1 MTTEKL
7 HEHHFTL
14 RVYYED
20 TDAGGVVYNA
30 NYLKFAERARTEMLR
45 EAGLNQTEIRKEHNM
60 VFVVT
65 KASLVYKRPAHLD
78 DVLVVKTALTG
89 HTNSRMTL
97 NQHVWREHTLIC
109 AIEVEI
115 ATVKIQDD
123 GQSIKAHHT
132 PQMVLD
138 ALAGHGITATRS

>member
-1 MTTEKL
+1 MSAAKP
-7 HEHHFTL
+7 HEHAFTL

-45 EAGLNQTEIRKEHNM
+45 DAGLHQTEIRKDHNI

-65 KASLVYKRPAHLD
+65 KASITYKRPAHLD

-89 HTNSRMTL
+89 HTNSRMSLTQ
-97 NQHVWREHTLIC
+97 NVWREHTLIC
-109 AIEVEI
+109 AMEVEI

-123 GQSIKAHHT
+123 GHSIKAHHT

-138 ALAGHGITATRS
+138 ALAGHGITATSS

>member
-1 MTTEKL
+1 MTKPHPYE
-7 HEHHFTL
+7 HEFSL

-45 EAGLNQTEIRKEHNM
+45 EAGLNQTEIRKSHNM

-65 KASLVYKRPAHLD
+65 KANIAYKRPAFLD
-78 DVLVVKTALTG
+78 DMLVVKTSMTG
-89 HTNSRMTL
+89 HTSTRMTL
-97 NQHVWREHTLIC
+97 SQHVWRDTTKLAEL
-109 AIEVEI
+109 EVEI
-115 ATVKIQDD
+115 ATVKIQED
-123 GQSIKAHHT
+123 GHSIKAHHT

-138 ALAGHGITATRS
+138 ALAGHGITATSS

>member
-1 MTTEKL
+1 MTKHP

-45 EAGLNQTEIRKEHNM
+45 DSGLHQTEIRKAHNV

-65 KASLVYKRPAHLD
+65 KANITYKRPAHLD
-78 DVLVVKTALTG
+78 DVLVVKTALAG
-89 HTNSRMTL
+89 HTSSRMTL
-97 NQHVWREHTLIC
+97 SQHVWREHTLIC
-109 AIEVEI
+109 AMEIEI

-123 GQSIKAHHT
+123 GVSIKAHPT

-138 ALAGHGITATRS
+138 ALAGHGITATSS

>member
-1 MTTEKL
+1 MTKAHP
-7 HEHHFTL
+7 HEHAFAL

-45 EAGLNQTEIRKEHNM
+45 NAGLNQTEIRKSHNM

-65 KASLVYKRPAHLD
+65 KANIVYKRPAFLD
-78 DVLVVKTALTG
+78 DMLVVKTALTG
-89 HTNSRMTL
+89 HTSTRMTL
-97 NQHVWREHTLIC
+97 SQNIWRDETKLAEMEI
-109 AIEVEI
+109 EI
-115 ATVKIQDD
+115 ASVKIQDD
-123 GQSIKAHHT
+123 GVSIKAHHT

-138 ALAGHGITATRS
+138 ALAGHGITATSS

>member
-1 MTTEKL
+1 MTKPHS
-7 HEHHFTL
+7 HEHAFTV

-45 EAGLNQTEIRKEHNM
+45 EAGLNQTEIRKEYNM

-65 KASLVYKRPAHLD
+65 KANITYKRPAHLD
-78 DVLVVKTALTG
+78 DVLVVKTSLTG

-97 NQHVWREHTLIC
+97 HQNVYREHTLIC
-109 AIEVEI
+109 AMEVEI

-123 GQSIKAHHT
+123 GVSIKAHHT

-138 ALAGHGITATRS
+138 ALAGHGITATSS